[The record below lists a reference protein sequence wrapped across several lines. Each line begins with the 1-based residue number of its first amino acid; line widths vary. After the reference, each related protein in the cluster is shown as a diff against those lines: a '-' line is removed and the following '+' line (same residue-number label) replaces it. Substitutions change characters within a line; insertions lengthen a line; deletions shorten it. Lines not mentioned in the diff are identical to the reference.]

1 MFEEAQLLSHKLLS
15 HSFNAQFEEVYSVS
29 AINTA
34 AAAQGKNKRYII
46 SENESLDPNLFQPA
60 AATFRELLQP

>member
-1 MFEEAQLLSHKLLS
+1 MFEEARLLSHKLLS
-15 HSFNAQFEEVYSVS
+15 RSCNAHLEEVYTVI

-34 AAAQGKNKRYII
+34 AGARGKNKQYII
-46 SENESLDPNLFQPA
+46 SENESLDPDLLQPA